1 MTITLEAGP
10 WFTFVLRAE
19 TGETRLIQH
28 DGDFIGVARSFGWDG
43 EERDVMAAVS
53 SAVDFLR
60 SHVGETIED
69 PGYIS

>member
-1 MTITLEAGP
+1 MTVTLEVGP

-28 DGDFIGVARSFGWDG
+28 DGDFIGVARSFGWVG
-43 EERDVMAAVS
+43 EECDRMTAAS
-53 SAVDFLR
+53 SAVEFLR
-60 SHVGETIED
+60 LHVGETIED